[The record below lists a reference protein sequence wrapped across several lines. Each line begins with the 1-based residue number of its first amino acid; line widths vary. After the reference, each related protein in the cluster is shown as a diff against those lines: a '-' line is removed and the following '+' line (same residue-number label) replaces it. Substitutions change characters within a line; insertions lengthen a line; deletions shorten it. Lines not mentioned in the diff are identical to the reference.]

1 MNNKGSVLVFVLIF
15 VAFTLGIVTFMHSHA
30 GSALEN
36 SAGLQFE
43 YQSSIYAMSAIEA
56 IREVLEDD
64 DNNYDHDGES
74 WALIPPFPVPMGFIS
89 ITVTPTNGRIPLNM
103 LDVDNKSE
111 AYLSGC
117 INTLSELE
125 IEESVCSIIKDWIDT
140 DGEVSSLGEENID
153 YDTDGKTYSTKNGKL
168 ETLKELSFI
177 NGAKDHYDVLS
188 RHFTNHGDGK
198 LNLNFI
204 TKEAL
209 IGLVPG
215 IAPYADSIIEHRGG
229 NIYKDVSNI
238 MNAASIPQDIY
249 TTALDYLTVKSSLF
263 YVKTEVSLNDKSRF
277 YHVLLER
284 NGSRTTVVKYIE
296 GNDGVFF

>member
-1 MNNKGSVLVFVLIF
+1 MNNRGSVLVFVLIF
-15 VAFTLGIVTFMHSHA
+15 VAFTLGIVTFMHRRSGNSLA
-30 GSALEN
+30 DSAE
-36 SAGLQFE
+36 LQFE

-64 DNNYDHDGES
+64 DNNYDYDGES

-103 LDVDNKSE
+103 MEGDNKSE
-111 AYLSGC
+111 AYVTGC
-117 INTLSELE
+117 RNTLKELE
-125 IEESVCSIIKDWIDT
+125 LEESICSIMKDWIDT
-140 DGEVSSLGEENID
+140 DSEISDLGEENID
-153 YDTDGKTYSTKNGKL
+153 YFTDGKTYSTKNGKM

-177 NGAKDHYDVLS
+177 NEAKDHFDVLAS
-188 RHFTNHGDGK
+188 HFTNQGDGK

-215 IAPYADSIIEHRGG
+215 IAPYADSIIEYRA
-229 NIYKDVSNI
+229 NNTYKDVSNM

-249 TTALDYLTVKSSLF
+249 NSSLDYLSVKSSLF

-284 NGSRTTVVKYIE
+284 NGSRTSVVKYIE
-296 GNDGVFF
+296 GNDGIFF

>member
-15 VAFTLGIVTFMHSHA
+15 VAFTLGIVTYMHQRA
-30 GSALEN
+30 GSSLAD
-36 SAGLQFE
+36 SAELQFE

-56 IREVLEDD
+56 IRKVLEDD
-64 DNNYDHDGES
+64 DNNYDYDGES

-103 LDVDNKSE
+103 MDGDNKSE
-111 AYLSGC
+111 AYFNGC
-117 INTLSELE
+117 RETLKELE
-125 IEESVCSIIKDWIDT
+125 LEESICSVIKDWIDV
-140 DGEVSSLGEENID
+140 DAAVSDMGEENID
-153 YDTDGKTYSTKNGKL
+153 YITDGKNYSTKNGKL

-177 NGAKDHYDVLS
+177 NGAKDHYEVLA

-209 IGLVPG
+209 TGLIPG
-215 IAPYADSIIEHRGG
+215 MASYAESIIEYRSSHT
-229 NIYKDVSNI
+229 YKDVSNI

-249 TTALDYLTVKSSLF
+249 NASLDYLTVKSSLF

-284 NGSRTTVVKYIE
+284 NGARTTVLKYIE